1 MPPSCKQR
9 GCPLAQA
16 GEGTCLENFVPPSGC
31 PHYLAEGAAAPAP
44 PAVPPASAQAST
56 PKKPARAPDD
66 VELPAGTAFDPS
78 TVYEVARE
86 GLARVVILAGEQRS
100 GKTTLIASLYE
111 LFQEGVVGRFA
122 FAGSK
127 TLPAFEERCH
137 DARMTSGREIPDT
150 ERTKP
155 GEGFRFLHLALFD
168 RNASSRTNL
177 LLGDMSGEL
186 YDAVRDSSDECAK
199 YEFLRRADHLVVML
213 NGAKLA
219 DNNHAETYAHARGVV
234 RSLLDAD
241 VLRGHTHVTLLTTK
255 WDLIVRSGGRA
266 RTRVAELEE
275 SFVTTFASKLPHV
288 HFAHVAARPTNSE
301 LDFAYGLNDLLGAW
315 MDAAGLAPP
324 PPLNV
329 IPSEREFDHLGGTR
343 P

>member
-1 MPPSCKQR
+1 MPASCKQS
-9 GCPLAQA
+9 GCPLAQTGA
-16 GEGTCLENFVPPSGC
+16 GTCLENFVPPSSC
-31 PHYLAEGAAAPAP
+31 PHYLAESMAATAP
-44 PAVPPASAQAST
+44 PAVAPASPQIST

-100 GKTTLIASLYE
+100 GKTTLISSLYE
-111 LFQEGVVGRFA
+111 LFQEGVVGRFS

-155 GEGFRFLHLALFD
+155 GEGFRFLHLALLD
-168 RNASSRTNL
+168 REAPSRTNL

-199 YEFLRRADHLVVML
+199 YEFLRRADHFVVML

-219 DNNHAETYAHARGVV
+219 NNNHAETYAHARGVV
-234 RSLLDAD
+234 RSLVDAD

-255 WDLIVRSGGRA
+255 WDLIVRSGDRA
-266 RTRVAELEE
+266 QARVTELEE
-275 SFVTTFASKLPHV
+275 SFRTTFASKLPQV
-288 HFAHVAARPTNSE
+288 HFAHVAARPENAD
-301 LDFAYGLNDLLGAW
+301 LDFAFGLNDLLNAW
-315 MDAAGLAPP
+315 MDKVGLAPP
-324 PPLNV
+324 PRLNV
-329 IPSEREFDHLGGTR
+329 VASEREFDRLRGAR